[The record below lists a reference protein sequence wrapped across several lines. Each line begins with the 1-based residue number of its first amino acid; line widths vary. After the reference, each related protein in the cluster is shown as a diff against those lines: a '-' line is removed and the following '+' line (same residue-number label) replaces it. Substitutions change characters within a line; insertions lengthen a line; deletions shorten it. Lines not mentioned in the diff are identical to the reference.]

1 MASIRATASD
11 LMAFIGLNPLAALS
25 LWIIIIAL
33 ALPFLGTE
41 PGVGG

>member
-1 MASIRATASD
+1 MNWLSR
-11 LMAFIGLNPLAALS
+11 NPLTALS